1 MFHIRVSV
9 SLSTPHSL
17 PLSDSFIGIVPPLA
31 APWLNEHNP
40 IISDS
45 QLNI

>member
-1 MFHIRVSV
+1 MFYMRKVP
-9 SLSTPHSL
+9 LSPSL
-17 PLSDSFIGIVPPLA
+17 PLSDSFIGFVPPLV